1 MGEQDVDLSDLE
13 NQELDYNGERPPDEL
28 KFDFH
33 LEEGE
38 DAMTRFG
45 YGIVSYFGLI
55 RTFLLVFLLV
65 FLVNVPVMYLNSQW
79 NGL

>member
-1 MGEQDVDLSDLE
+1 MGDQDLE
-13 NQELDYNGERPPDEL
+13 LQDLGIPELDYDGERPPDEL

-55 RTFLLVFLLV
+55 LTFLRIFLMV
-65 FLVNVPVMYLNSQW
+65 TLVNIPVMYMNS
-79 NGL
+79 